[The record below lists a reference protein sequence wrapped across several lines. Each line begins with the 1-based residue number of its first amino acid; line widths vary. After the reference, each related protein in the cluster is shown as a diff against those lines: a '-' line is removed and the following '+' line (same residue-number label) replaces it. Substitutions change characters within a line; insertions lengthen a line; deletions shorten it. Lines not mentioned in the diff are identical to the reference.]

1 MASGGESE
9 PDAAGPPTCVKYPG
23 DLILATADDVIAAAD
38 VGEVTGDLV
47 VNGGIPELG
56 TLGANALPCLTAV
69 RGSVVIGPSGEMLP
83 MGIVIDALEVIDG
96 GLSVGYVG
104 IQTDEAALAFRRLR
118 RVGTAATPHGI
129 LIGEARLLKHVDL
142 PVLEQVYGDFTVAWI
157 DLPDLRAPE
166 LRTVTG
172 SLMLGPAAELASV
185 DLEQVRVGGALTA
198 VELPLMPY
206 SRVRALAVSAAETD
220 IQRVGCS
227 RVDRDMSPDC
237 NGS

>member
-1 MASGGESE
+1 
-9 PDAAGPPTCVKYPG
+9 
-23 DLILATADDVIAAAD
+23 
-38 VGEVTGDLV
+38 
-47 VNGGIPELG
+47 
-56 TLGANALPCLTAV
+56 
-69 RGSVVIGPSGEMLP
+69 
-83 MGIVIDALEVIDG
+83 LEVIDG